1 MSKAYGAVKQRTITF
16 AGRWGFVTRDLF
28 FEFLCPLKRS
38 RKFSFW
44 LDLQADGLISES
56 QTVPNVFYLT
66 RRGRKTVVE
75 TTAPGR
81 AIYFVEHDMV
91 LAQLFLN
98 LNMSGLVERYWL
110 ERELK
115 TDPMTAHAVLG
126 SSTLSKF
133 PDLVMDMTGIDG
145 PVRVAFEIERIQKSK
160 YRIQQTAH
168 NYLAASKV
176 GLLVFGCATM
186 ANIEAI
192 ERAFRGEI
200 YSRAAKVPATF
211 LIKDFAE
218 KRLATEA
225 RYTGYKLTLKRML
238 LAALK
243 RGPDIWPEGV
253 DKTWISVY
261 GKSTKSGAEL

>member
-1 MSKAYGAVKQRTITF
+1 MSKAYSAIRQRTTAF

-28 FEFLCPLKRS
+28 FEFLCPLQRS

-44 LDLQADGLISES
+44 SDLQTEGLISKS

-66 RRGRKTVVE
+66 RRGRRTVVD

-91 LAQLFLN
+91 LAQLFLS

-115 TDPMTAHAVLG
+115 TDHMMAHEVLG
-126 SSTLSKF
+126 SSILTKF
-133 PDLVMDMTGIDG
+133 PDLVIDMTGING

-160 YRIQQTAH
+160 HRIQQMAH
-168 NYLAASKV
+168 NYLAARKV

-186 ANIEAI
+186 SNVEAI
-192 ERAFRGEI
+192 ERAFRGEV
-200 YSRAAKVPATF
+200 YSKAAKVPATF
-211 LIKDFAE
+211 LMKDFAE
-218 KRLATEA
+218 KRMATEA
-225 RYTGYKLTLKRML
+225 RYMGYKLTLKRML

-243 RGPDIWPEGV
+243 HDPDIWPEGV
-253 DKTWISVY
+253 DKTWISVQQ
-261 GKSTKSGAEL
+261 KSTKSETAA